1 MNPVAFTLFGIDIMW
16 YAVLIMFGVI
26 LGLFVARF
34 NTSRKDLNLSFD
46 DFLDAFLYA
55 FPLAIVGA
63 RLYYVAFEWDQYKD
77 NLIQILNVR
86 GGGLAIH
93 GGLIGAVIGVLIY
106 KFANKKTTNYMLSLA
121 DAAAPGLI
129 LAQGVG
135 RWGNFVNREAHGGPV
150 TQEFISKFP
159 KFIQQGM
166 FINGEYYH
174 PTFLYESMWNFTM
187 FIVLMVLFWKRK
199 KHNQGTVLAWYMILY
214 SLGRFFIEGL
224 RTDSL
229 YAGGLRTAQLVS
241 ILMATAGLLYLI
253 YKYTRKPTAEP
264 EIIAYTDAKAEEG
277 KETMEV
283 TTLEETP
290 KPTNNETEEKV
301 SQPPDQV
308 GPVDDV
314 LPPTSETKL

>member
-1 MNPVAFTLFGIDIMW
+1 MNPVAFNLFGIDIMW
-16 YAVLIMFGVI
+16 YAVLIMTGVVFGLI
-26 LGLFVARF
+26 VARI

-63 RLYYVAFEWDQYKD
+63 RLYYVIFEWDQYKD

-106 KFANKKTTNYMLSLA
+106 KFTKKKTTDYMLSLA

-135 RWGNFVNREAHGGPV
+135 RWGNFINREAHGGPV
-150 TQEFISKFP
+150 TQEFIARFP
-159 KFIQQGM
+159 KIIQDGM
-166 FINGEYYH
+166 YINGQYYH
-174 PTFLYESMWNFTM
+174 PTFLYESLWNLSM
-187 FIVLMVLFWKRK
+187 AVVLLILFWRRK
-199 KHNQGTVLAWYMILY
+199 KHHQGTVIAWYMILY

-229 YAGGLRTAQLVS
+229 YVGGLRTAQVIS
-241 ILMATAGLLYLI
+241 ILMAAAGGLYLL
-253 YKYTRKPTAEP
+253 YKYTRKAETEP
-264 EIIAYTDAKAEEG
+264 VLIAYTDARADSDEMLENIAGAEDLNQDSRMPAPPSVKDKTAPPNDPG
-277 KETMEV
+277 
-283 TTLEETP
+283 TP
-290 KPTNNETEEKV
+290 
-301 SQPPDQV
+301 D
-308 GPVDDV
+308 
-314 LPPTSETKL
+314 SEH

>member
-16 YAVLIMFGVI
+16 YAILIMFGVI
-26 LGLFVARF
+26 LGLIVARF

-63 RLYYVAFEWDQYKD
+63 RLYYVVFEWDQYKD

-93 GGLIGAVIGVLIY
+93 GGLVGAVIGVLIY
-106 KFANKKTTNYMLSLA
+106 KFVNKKTANYMLSLA

-135 RWGNFVNREAHGGPV
+135 RWGNFINREAHGGPV

-174 PTFLYESMWNFTM
+174 PTFLYESLWNFTM
-187 FIVLMVLFWKRK
+187 FIVLMVIFWKRK
-199 KHNQGTVLAWYMILY
+199 KYNQGTVLAWYMILY

-241 ILMATAGLLYLI
+241 IIMATAGLLYLI
-253 YKYTRKPTAEP
+253 YKYTKKPPTET
-264 EIIAYTDAKAEEG
+264 EIIASTDASAEEI
-277 KETMEV
+277 EEPTEA

-290 KPTNNETEEKV
+290 TPINTEIQENV
-301 SQPPDQV
+301 SRGLDQV
-308 GPVDDV
+308 EPVDGA
-314 LPPTSETKL
+314 LPPTNETKL